1 MTLNSTL
8 NLRSQETNSITSVL
22 LFYSSNGLAN
32 NNIIKQQKCSLNTPE
47 RHYITV

>member
-8 NLRSQETNSITSVL
+8 NLRNQETNSITPVL
-22 LFYSSNGLAN
+22 LLHSSNGLAN
-32 NNIIKQQKCSLNTPE
+32 NNIIKQHNCSLNTPE